1 MRDAVLLVA
10 LAFIALLTF
19 LTISVLAREGFD
31 ILVGLSLAILGLLAF
46 GIVGALLHPPEK

>member
-1 MRDAVLLVA
+1 MRNVVLLAA

-31 ILVGLSLAILGLLAF
+31 ILVGLSVLILALLVF
-46 GIVGALLHPPEK
+46 GIVGALLHPPQE

>member
-31 ILVGLSLAILGLLAF
+31 ILVGLSLPILGLLAF

>member
-19 LTISVLAREGFD
+19 LTFSVLAREGFD
-31 ILVGLSLAILGLLAF
+31 ILVGLSLSILGLLAF

>member
-31 ILVGLSLAILGLLAF
+31 ILVGLSLAILGLLAV

>member
-19 LTISVLAREGFD
+19 LTISMLAREGFD
-31 ILVGLSLAILGLLAF
+31 ILVGLSLAILGLLVF
-46 GIVGALLHPPEK
+46 GIVGALLHPREK

>member
-1 MRDAVLLVA
+1 MRDAVLLAA

-31 ILVGLSLAILGLLAF
+31 ILVGLSLPILGLLAF

>member
-31 ILVGLSLAILGLLAF
+31 ILVGLSLSILGLLAF

>member
-1 MRDAVLLVA
+1 MRDAVLLAA

-19 LTISVLAREGFD
+19 LTISVLAREGLD
-31 ILVGLSLAILGLLAF
+31 ILIGLSLPILGLLAF